1 MVFHATFNNKDPS
14 EKDYFILFYYQV
26 LLVFRG
32 MVIPQPQ
39 RLQTAMS
46 LYSNNLCGMIL
57 LTDNKFSSYSG
68 LKKGID
74 FNVNYKHAVVK

>member
-1 MVFHATFNNKDPS
+1 
-14 EKDYFILFYYQV
+14 
-26 LLVFRG
+26 

-57 LTDNKFSSYSG
+57 LTDNKFSSYTS